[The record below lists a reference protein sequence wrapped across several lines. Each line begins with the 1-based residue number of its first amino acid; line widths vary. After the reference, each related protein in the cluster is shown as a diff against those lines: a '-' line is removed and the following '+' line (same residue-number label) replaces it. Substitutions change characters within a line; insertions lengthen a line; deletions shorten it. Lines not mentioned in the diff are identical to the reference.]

1 MIFIWGYLTKGERMD
16 LKKIK
21 QIKECWKKYDNGRIS
36 LGILFKKAE
45 EECNATSQEIIDAI
59 HYDLT
64 GKVLGIVL

>member
-1 MIFIWGYLTKGERMD
+1 MMSIWGYLTKGERMD
-16 LKKIK
+16 LEKIK